1 MNLCENICAALCYIL
16 SQRFAKIFTEIHK
29 RKIINNEGEIASF
42 LAMTYRMKIIAVIPA
57 RYASTRFPA
66 KLMQDLGG
74 KTVIL
79 RTYEASVATK
89 LFDDVFVVTDSDLI
103 FNEIVSN
110 GGKAIMS
117 IKEHESGSD
126 RIAEAVA
133 SLDVDIVV
141 NVQGDE
147 PFTEAGPLEQVL
159 SVFKNDPDHKVDLA
173 SLMREITDEDE
184 INNPNNV
191 KVVVDQSQFALYFSR
206 SVIPYPRDKDVGVRY
221 FQHIGIYAF
230 RKQALLDFYSL
241 PMKSLE
247 ASEKLEQLRYLEF
260 GKRIKMV
267 ETTHVGIGIDTAE
280 DLEKARGILSS
291 K

>member
-1 MNLCENICAALCYIL
+1 
-16 SQRFAKIFTEIHK
+16 
-29 RKIINNEGEIASF
+29 
-42 LAMTYRMKIIAVIPA
+42 MKVIAVIPA

-79 RTYEASVATK
+79 RTYEAAINTN

-103 FNEIVSN
+103 FNEITSN

-126 RIAEAVA
+126 RIAEAVQN
-133 SLDVDIVV
+133 LEVDIVI

-147 PFTEAGPLEQVL
+147 PFIDVEPLAKVIE
-159 SVFKNDPDHKVDLA
+159 VFRNDTAKQVDLA
-173 SLMREITDEDE
+173 SLMREIKDESE

-191 KVVVDQSQFALYFSR
+191 KVVVDQNGFALYFSR
-206 SVIPYPRDKDVGVRY
+206 SVIPYPRERNVGVRY

-267 ETTHVGIGIDTAE
+267 ETTHIGIGIDTEA
-280 DLEKARGILSS
+280 DLEKARKLF
-291 K
+291 

>member
-1 MNLCENICAALCYIL
+1 
-16 SQRFAKIFTEIHK
+16 
-29 RKIINNEGEIASF
+29 
-42 LAMTYRMKIIAVIPA
+42 MKIIAVIPA

-79 RTYEASVATK
+79 RTYQAAIQTN
-89 LFDDVFVVTDSDLI
+89 LFDDVFVVTDSDII
-103 FNEIVSN
+103 FDEIVSN

-126 RIAEAVA
+126 RIAEAIQN
-133 SLDVDIVV
+133 LEVDIVV

-147 PFTEAGPLEQVL
+147 PFIDAEPLAKVIE
-159 SVFKNDPDHKVDLA
+159 VFRNDSDKKVDLA
-173 SLMREITDEDE
+173 SLMREIKDESE

-191 KVVVDQSQFALYFSR
+191 KVVVDQSGFALYFSR
-206 SVIPYPRDKDVGVRY
+206 SVIPYPRDNDVGVRY

-267 ETTHVGIGIDTAE
+267 ETTHVGIGIDTPE
-280 DLEKARGILSS
+280 DLEKARVLLLS

>member
-1 MNLCENICAALCYIL
+1 
-16 SQRFAKIFTEIHK
+16 
-29 RKIINNEGEIASF
+29 
-42 LAMTYRMKIIAVIPA
+42 MKIIAVIPA

-79 RTYEASVATK
+79 RTYEAAINTQ

-103 FNEIVSN
+103 FDEIVSN
-110 GGKAIMS
+110 GGKAIRS

-126 RIAEAVA
+126 RIAEAVEN
-133 SLDVDIVV
+133 LDVNIVV

-147 PFTEAGPLEQVL
+147 PFIDKEPLAKVIE
-159 SVFKNDPDHKVDLA
+159 VFRNDESKQVDLA
-173 SLMREITDEDE
+173 SLMREIKDENE

-191 KVVVDQSQFALYFSR
+191 KVVVDQNGFALYFSR
-206 SVIPYPRDKDVGVRY
+206 SVIPYPREKNVGVRY
-221 FQHIGIYAF
+221 MQHIGIYAF

-267 ETTHVGIGIDTAE
+267 ETTHVGIGIDTPE
-280 DLEKARGILSS
+280 DLEKARKMI
-291 K
+291 